1 MLCCVRKDEDKEA
14 LVHFRLQERERFF
27 RGLPLIG
34 RALVLRLVHLIE
46 LQQLLPLGDAMAEE
60 WKEASTIGE
69 LYEAIKDCR
78 RCPLGDTRTNLV
90 LGAGNEHAEI
100 MFVGEAP
107 GFHEDKQG
115 IPFVGPAGQLLDQL
129 LGSIGLER
137 SQVYIANTLKCR
149 PPENRDPQPQ
159 ELETC
164 TPFLFKQIQ
173 LIEPRII
180 CTLGNHATK
189 TLLATNTG
197 ITQLH
202 GRLTRRGDLAYV
214 PLFHP
219 AAALH
224 KPPLK
229 STLVEDFQRLR
240 EHLDSER
247 VRWKEKAESAGSGVE
262 ADSPPDKEPEQMGLF

>member
-1 MLCCVRKDEDKEA
+1 
-14 LVHFRLQERERFF
+14 
-27 RGLPLIG
+27 
-34 RALVLRLVHLIE
+34 
-46 LQQLLPLGDAMAEE
+46 MAED
-60 WKEASTIGE
+60 WQQAASIE
-69 LYEAIKDCR
+69 QLYEAIKDCH
-78 RCPLGDTRTNLV
+78 RCPLGDARTNLV
-90 LGAGNEHAEI
+90 LGTGDEHAEI

-115 IPFVGPAGQLLDQL
+115 IPFVGPAGQFLDQL
-129 LGSIGLER
+129 LGSIGLQR

-159 ELETC
+159 ELATC
-164 TPFLFKQIQ
+164 TPFLFKQIE

-189 TLLATNTG
+189 TLLETSTG
-197 ITQLH
+197 ITQL
-202 GRLTRRGDLAYV
+202 RGKLMHKGGLAYV

-229 STLVEDFQRLR
+229 STLIEDFQRLR
-240 EHLDSER
+240 EHLDAER
-247 VRWKEKAESAGSGVE
+247 VRWGEEEEMPTEEPVE
-262 ADSPPDKEPEQMGLF
+262 TKTEPEQMGLF

>member
-1 MLCCVRKDEDKEA
+1 MQADW
-14 LVHFRLQERERFF
+14 QETTT
-27 RGLPLIG
+27 IS
-34 RALVLRLVHLIE
+34 
-46 LQQLLPLGDAMAEE
+46 QLH
-60 WKEASTIGE
+60 
-69 LYEAIKDCR
+69 EAIRDCR
-78 RCPLGDTRTNLV
+78 RCPLGETRNNLV
-90 LGAGNEHAEI
+90 LGTGAEDAEI

-115 IPFVGPAGQLLDQL
+115 IPFVGPAGKLLDQL

-137 SQVYIANTLKCR
+137 PQVYIANTLKCR
-149 PPENRDPQPQ
+149 PPENRDPLPE

-164 TPFLFKQIQ
+164 TPFLFKQVD
-173 LIEPRII
+173 LIKPRII

-189 TLLATNTG
+189 LLLKTSTG

-202 GRLTRRGDLAYV
+202 GKLIRKDGLTYM

-229 STLVEDFQRLR
+229 SVLIEDFQRLR
-240 EHLDSER
+240 EHLEAER
-247 VRWKEKAESAGSGVE
+247 VRWEEEEEKPEEALVQAEA
-262 ADSPPDKEPEQMGLF
+262 EPEQMGLF

>member
-1 MLCCVRKDEDKEA
+1 MAGEWQEA
-14 LVHFRLQERERFF
+14 T
-27 RGLPLIG
+27 
-34 RALVLRLVHLIE
+34 
-46 LQQLLPLGDAMAEE
+46 
-60 WKEASTIGE
+60 TISQ
-69 LYEAIKDCR
+69 LYEAIKDCT
-78 RCPLGDTRTNLV
+78 RCPLGETRTNLV
-90 LGAGNEHAEI
+90 LGVGSEDAEV

-137 SQVYIANTLKCR
+137 PQVYIANTLKCR
-149 PPENRDPQPQ
+149 PPDNRDPMPE

-164 TPFLFKQIQ
+164 TPFLIKQID
-173 LIEPRII
+173 LIKPRII

-189 TLLATNTG
+189 ILLKTSTG

-202 GRLTRRGDLAYV
+202 GKMMRKGGLAYV

-229 STLVEDFQRLR
+229 SVLIEDFQRLR
-240 EHLDSER
+240 EHLEAER
-247 VRWKEKAESAGSGVE
+247 IRWEEEGEEPPEAVVQAEA
-262 ADSPPDKEPEQMGLF
+262 EPEQMGLF

>member
-1 MLCCVRKDEDKEA
+1 MSEGWETA
-14 LVHFRLQERERFF
+14 
-27 RGLPLIG
+27 
-34 RALVLRLVHLIE
+34 
-46 LQQLLPLGDAMAEE
+46 
-60 WKEASTIGE
+60 ASIAE

-78 RCPLGDTRTNLV
+78 LCPLGATRTNLV
-90 LGAGNEHAEI
+90 IGAGDERAEI

-137 SQVYIANTLKCR
+137 DQVYIANTLKCR

-159 ELETC
+159 ELATC
-164 TPFLFKQIQ
+164 TPFLFKQIG
-173 LIEPRII
+173 LIKPRII

-189 TLLATNTG
+189 TLLATSTG

-202 GRLTRRGDLAYV
+202 GKLIRKDGLAYV

-229 STLVEDFQRLR
+229 GTLIEDFKRLQ
-240 EHLDSER
+240 EHLEAER
-247 VRWKEKAESAGSGVE
+247 IRWKEEGKMPAEKAGEPEPES
-262 ADSPPDKEPEQMGLF
+262 EQMGLF

>member
-1 MLCCVRKDEDKEA
+1 MAGEWQEA
-14 LVHFRLQERERFF
+14 
-27 RGLPLIG
+27 
-34 RALVLRLVHLIE
+34 A
-46 LQQLLPLGDAMAEE
+46 
-60 WKEASTIGE
+60 TIGQ
-69 LYEAIKDCR
+69 LYEAIKDCTL
-78 RCPLGDTRTNLV
+78 CSLGETRTNLV
-90 LGAGNEHAEI
+90 LGTGSEVAEI

-129 LGSIGLER
+129 LASIDLER
-137 SQVYIANTLKCR
+137 PQVYIANTLKCR
-149 PPENRDPQPQ
+149 PPDNRDPLPE

-164 TPFLFKQIQ
+164 TPFLFRQIE
-173 LIEPRII
+173 IIKPRII

-189 TLLATNTG
+189 ILLGTSTG

-202 GRLTRRGDLAYV
+202 GKMMRKGGLTYV

-229 STLVEDFQRLR
+229 SVLIEDFQRLR
-240 EHLDSER
+240 EHLEAER
-247 VRWKEKAESAGSGVE
+247 IRWEEEGERPQETGVQAEA
-262 ADSPPDKEPEQMGLF
+262 EPEQMGLF